1 MRDRADLHVHSNIS
15 DGIHSSSELVEMAAN
30 LELGA
35 LALTDH
41 DTIDGRSE
49 FLNAECPEYLI
60 RIPGVEISTEHH
72 GKEIHLLGYFVPDN
86 PELKTQL
93 KWLEEARECRF
104 PKMVDKLR
112 DLGIEI
118 TEDEINQVLD
128 GVTSPGR
135 PHLARVLVE
144 KGIVKDINEAFDQ
157 YLGVGKPAYVK
168 KQRMETTD
176 AIIFLRSIGAVPVVA
191 HPLTIPD
198 PNLRQVLIE
207 LKASGLLGVEVKYD
221 YTHVDVRG
229 DPNEVE
235 SIVESLG
242 LIETGGSDYHGDIT
256 RSNLGDITV
265 SIDVVNQLKA
275 AATALRKPNQRGHN
289 RR

>member
-15 DGIHSSSELVEMAAN
+15 DGIHSPSELVEMATD

-41 DTIDGRSE
+41 DTIDGMSE
-49 FLNAECPEYLI
+49 FLNADCPEYI
-60 RIPGVEISTEHH
+60 MKIPGVEISTEHK
-72 GKEIHLLGYFVPDN
+72 GKEVHILGYFIPDT
-86 PELKTQL
+86 PILKTKL
-93 KWLEEARECRF
+93 KWLEEARERRF
-104 PKMVDKLR
+104 PKMVERLR
-112 DLGIEI
+112 DLGIEV
-118 TEDEINQVLD
+118 TKDEIDQVLD

-144 KGIVKDINEAFDQ
+144 KGIVKDINESFER
-157 YLGVGKPAYVK
+157 YIGVGKPAYVK

-176 AIIFLRSIGAVPVVA
+176 AIVFLRSIGSVPVVA

-207 LKASGLLGVEVKYD
+207 LKDSGLLGVEAKYD

-229 DPNEVE
+229 NPNEVE

-242 LIETGGSDYHGDIT
+242 LIETGGSDHHGDVT

-265 SIDVVNQLKA
+265 SIDVVEQ
-275 AATALRKPNQRGHN
+275 
-289 RR
+289 